1 MRFVYP
7 YESKREEASIFV
19 HFPDVPGASTQVDK
33 GEDFD
38 ELVRDCLI
46 AALGGYVARHQPPP
60 APTPARS
67 RRTVTLDIITSAK
80 LALAKAMSDANMSN
94 VVLAGKLGVNE
105 KIVRRLLD
113 LDHVSRID
121 RLEAA
126 LAYFGLQAE
135 LSVVPKSLI
144 DQDVLRVQ
152 S

>member
-7 YESKREEASIFV
+7 YESKREEGSIFV
-19 HFPDVPGASTQVDK
+19 HFPDVAGASTQVDK

-80 LALAKAMSDANMSN
+80 LALATAMSDANMSN

-144 DQDVLRVQ
+144 DQHVLRVQ